1 MNEGILVLNSGSSS
15 LKFGV
20 FTPRDGDE
28 HAWLTGSA
36 KGIGRDNGSW
46 SIKSSDGRIDVAQDH
61 VMESQHDALKRV
73 ADALAE
79 HLDVPLVGVGHR
91 VVHGGPRLRE
101 HCRITDDVKHT
112 LQDAVPFAPLHLPPA
127 LALIDEAQRIFA
139 DVPHFACFDTA
150 FHRTLPERA
159 TRFALP
165 REYAERGVVRYGFHG
180 LSYESI
186 VGELGSDVP
195 ARTVIAH
202 LGSGASLCALK
213 GGRSVDTSM
222 GMTPAGGIPMATR
235 SGDLDPGVLI
245 HLLRHASLDADGI
258 ETLVNRRSGMKAL
271 SESDDDMQGL
281 LARRAQGDADASL
294 AVDVFCTAVRKTIG
308 AYAAL
313 LGGVDLIVFSG
324 GIGEHSD
331 AVRSQVLEG
340 LAFLGA
346 AHRVV
351 ATQEERQIARHCR
364 RLVGD
369 D

>member
-20 FTPRDGDE
+20 FTARDGDE
-28 HAWLTGSA
+28 QAWLSGSA
-36 KGIGRDNGSW
+36 KGIGRGNGTW
-46 SIKSSDGRIDVAQDH
+46 SMKSSDGRIDVSQDH
-61 VMESQHDALKRV
+61 LMESQQDALTRV
-73 ADALAE
+73 ADALRE
-79 HLDVPLVGVGHR
+79 HLSAPLAAVGHR

-101 HCRITDDVKHT
+101 HCEITGAVKQT
-112 LQDAVPFAPLHLPPA
+112 LRDAVPFAPLHLPPS
-127 LALIDEAQRIFA
+127 LALIDEAQRVFSDA
-139 DVPHFACFDTA
+139 PHFACFDTA
-150 FHRTLPERA
+150 FHRTMPERA

-186 VGELGSDVP
+186 VNVLGADLP

-213 GGRSVDTSM
+213 DGRSVDTSM
-222 GMTPAGGIPMATR
+222 GMTPVGGIPMATR
-235 SGDLDPGVLI
+235 TGDLDPGVI
-245 HLLRHASLDADGI
+245 VHLLRHTVLDADAL
-258 ETLVNRRSGMKAL
+258 ETLVNRQSGLKAL
-271 SESDDDMQGL
+271 SDSDDDMQAL
-281 LARRAQGDADASL
+281 LARRDKGDADATL

-324 GIGEHSD
+324 GIGEHSE
-331 AVRSQVLEG
+331 AVRAQVLDG
-340 LAFLGA
+340 LSFLGA

-351 ATQEERQIARHCR
+351 ATEEERQIAKHCR
-364 RLVGD
+364 RLLAA
-369 D
+369 